1 MPPVEPIK
9 PIIVNP
15 CVPSPCGPY
24 SQCRDLGGSPSC
36 SCLEIYIGSP
46 PNCRPECTVHSDCP
60 SNRAC
65 MNEKCRDPCTG
76 SCGTGAECN
85 VINHTP
91 ICNCLAGYT
100 GDPFTYCQV
109 KPQEIEPIV
118 SDPCNPT
125 PCGPNAQCDNGI
137 CTCLPE
143 FQGDPYRGC
152 RPECVLNGDCLKTKA
167 CLRNKCVDPCIQTC
181 GQNAVCSVINH
192 IPMCTCIVGYAGNA
206 FVLCNK
212 IPGIYIFL

>member
-65 MNEKCRDPCTG
+65 MNEKCRDPCPG

-212 IPGIYIFL
+212 IPGIYIIL